1 MRLPPAPSATPV
13 GRLTLLVLAV
23 AAAAAGACGGSRAG
37 GTAPGPGS
45 TSFGWAGLR
54 LEVHLVSSPPD
65 RIRAR
70 GDLVN
75 EEDAFLSRQVPH
87 CVLQLRVYRG
97 ERRVWSHGEEG
108 GCFGYRTVRLAPGE
122 SESYHATVPARRV
135 LGDSLPSGEYLV
147 RAYWPSTSRPG
158 PMRSEIEVTLGVVTL
173 ERD

>member
-1 MRLPPAPSATPV
+1 MRLPPAPSARRV
-13 GRLTLLVLAV
+13 GRLALLVLAV
-23 AAAAAGACGGSRAG
+23 AAGACGGGRAG
-37 GTAPGPGS
+37 GIAPGPGS

-54 LEVHLVSSPPD
+54 LEIQLVSSPPD
-65 RIRAR
+65 RIRVR

-87 CVLQLRVYRG
+87 CVLQIRVYRG
-97 ERRVWSHGEEG
+97 EQLVWSHGEEG

-135 LGDSLPSGEYLV
+135 LGDSLPPGEYLV

-173 ERD
+173 ERE